1 MALTKDQIS
10 RYSRHLILPEVGVK
24 GQEKICNASVL
35 CIGTGGLGSPLLM
48 YLAAA
53 GVGRLGITDFDTVEK
68 SNLQRQVIHGE
79 NWVGKSKVESAK
91 ERINVTNSDVEV
103 VTYETKLTSKNAI
116 SLMKDYDII
125 VDGTDNFA
133 TRFLVNDACVLLS
146 KPNVYGSIFRFEG
159 QASVFNATQGPCYRC
174 LYPSPPPPGEVPSC
188 AEGGVL
194 GLLPGIIGIVQ
205 ATETIKIIL
214 GKGKTL
220 IGRLLSFNAMD
231 MKFREFKLQKDP
243 QCVICSKNPSITE
256 LIDYD
261 QFCGAGSHEKTEEKS
276 SEGIEI
282 TPAEVKIMIDENRRF
297 HLIDVREP
305 HEFDICRIEGAQLI
319 PRSEIRKS
327 LNHFALNDEIVTY
340 CHKGMRSLMA
350 TEQLKE
356 FGFINVKSMSGGID
370 AWSKEIDQK
379 VAQY

>member
-10 RYSRHLILPEVGVK
+10 RYSRHLILPEVGVD

-53 GVGRLGITDFDTVEK
+53 GVGRLGMTDFDKVEK

-79 NWVGKSKVESAK
+79 DWVGKSKVESAK
-91 ERINVTNSDVEV
+91 ERLNVTNSDVEV
-103 VTYETKLTSKNAI
+103 VTYDTKLTSKNAI
-116 SLMKDYDII
+116 SLIKDYDII

-133 TRFLVNDACVLLS
+133 TRFLVNDACVLLG

-159 QASVFNATQGPCYRC
+159 QASVFYATQGPCYRC

-188 AEGGVL
+188 AEVGVL
-194 GLLPGIIGIVQ
+194 GLLPGIVGIVQ

-220 IGRLLSFNAMD
+220 LGRLLSFNAMD

-243 QCVICSKNPSITE
+243 QCVICGKNPSITE

-261 QFCGAGSHEKTEEKS
+261 QFCSAGSNEKTGKGS

-282 TPAEVKIMIDENRRF
+282 TPVEVKTMIDENKQF

-305 HEFDICRIEGAQLI
+305 HEFDICRIENAQLI
-319 PRSEIRKS
+319 PRNEIRKS
-327 LNHFALNDEIVTY
+327 LDLFALNDEIVTY
-340 CHKGMRSLMA
+340 CHKGMRSLVA
-350 TEQLKE
+350 AEQLKE
-356 FGFINVKSMSGGID
+356 FGFINVKSMRGGID
-370 AWSKEIDQK
+370 AWSKEIDKK
-379 VAQY
+379 VALY